1 VPVNE
6 TTAAAARAATASP
19 FASAFGPAPAT
30 AVLPPTANFA
40 SAAEIERL
48 PGVSRE
54 LAERIVRARGA
65 GPIEGLADLKRRANL
80 TETEWNRL
88 KDHLIV
94 L

>member
-1 VPVNE
+1 M
-6 TTAAAARAATASP
+6 AAAARAATASP
-19 FASAFGPAPAT
+19 LAGAFGRAPAT

-40 SAAEIERL
+40 SADEMQTL

-54 LAERIVRARGA
+54 LAERIVRAREA
-65 GPIEGLADLKRRANL
+65 KPIEGLADLKRRANL
-80 TETEWNRL
+80 TEAEWNRL